1 MNQFHAPATINPAT
15 AKLPAAYEGAK
26 NALSHCVQIDEC
38 KDWADKAQALASYAK
53 QANDDELMKMATRIR
68 DRAIRRAGEL
78 LKQIEP
84 ATGKNN
90 QYVQVKGGDAP
101 TFHSRKQAAEDA
113 GMSRDQM
120 HTALRV
126 ANVPRED
133 FERQVESDKPPTVS
147 QLAQQGIQRPAPRP
161 IVDLEGRDPGA
172 FNRALHFIAEIE
184 DYAKAIGRVDLD
196 TMLPSLIESEAAR
209 VRKSIAAID
218 AIHDRIVTRI

>member
-1 MNQFHAPATINPAT
+1 MNSFNVPATINPQT
-15 AKLPAAYEGAK
+15 ARLPQAYEGAK

-78 LKQIEP
+78 LKQVDGRGAHWESK
-84 ATGKNN
+84 TEGN
-90 QYVQVKGGDAP
+90 
-101 TFHSRKQAAEDA
+101 HSFYLTQRQAAADA
-113 GMSRDQM
+113 GFSHHQQVQ
-120 HTALRV
+120 AVRV
-126 ANVPRED
+126 ANIPTAD
-133 FERQVESDKPPTVS
+133 FERQVESEKPPTIS

-161 IVDLEGRDPGA
+161 VVDLEGRDPGE

-184 DYAKAIGRVDLD
+184 DYAKAIGRVDLE
-196 TMLPSLIESEAAR
+196 TMLPALIPAEEAK
-209 VRKSIAAID
+209 VRRLIASID